1 MPTKTKKPAKPDRIQ
16 FDHQRFRE
24 LIDAAGGPYA
34 VCRRAKTNRQ
44 QLYLLFKRDHLP
56 LPTCVRAIIR
66 ELDLSAP
73 VLRSLF
79 IESKDK

>member
-1 MPTKTKKPAKPDRIQ
+1 MPTQTKKPAKPDRIQ
-16 FDHQRFRE
+16 FDYQRFRE

-34 VCRRAKTNRQ
+34 VCRRAGVHRQ
-44 QLYLLFKRDHLP
+44 WLYILFTRGDPP
-56 LPTCVRAIIR
+56 LSTTIRAIIR

-79 IESKDK
+79 IEHPKK